1 MKFLSKSFLA
11 ATAVALGFG
20 ATAQAGIVEVA
31 TNITTDTRFTRDNVY
46 LITKVIYVLPPAKL
60 TVEPG
65 TVIRGANSNLT
76 GFALSPGSIIV
87 SRGAKL
93 VGNAT
98 ADDPIIWTSIDDP
111 YVPGGANT
119 IPVNVTGFTGTVSVT
134 AQDYA
139 TNGVTGSNAFTYSKE
154 CGGIVLLGRTPIGYD
169 RDGDADFLTW
179 SGSAHGGVNAAGT
192 VTSETIAYPTA
203 FSGSGI
209 PTTGNG
215 TGFALIE
222 GLSSTT
228 VTLGTG
234 FDADG
239 AGGAFSPDT
248 SFSPGFFGGVDEND
262 NSGVLRFWSHRYGG
276 FNLSGNNEINGV
288 TMGGVGRGTVLEF
301 QEVAQ
306 NADDGFEWFGGYND
320 CRYLASVLN
329 GDDCFD
335 GDFGFSGNL
344 QHLFAINDNE
354 SYNRSGWGN
363 DNDEGAPTDG
373 TTVGRNSN
381 AVSDKMVEW
390 DGAEPDNSRVTPQT
404 NAWAYNFTFIGN
416 KGANFATPAT
426 NDSAIHLLKGADG
439 RWARGL
445 SEDTPTNV
453 VFIANSTSANTP
465 IPTNADVFDT
475 LYFNHTAVS
484 SGAGA
489 NNDLTTLTAA
499 TISQLRKKGH
509 ATKHGLDPRLVN
521 DTDVASIA
529 RDDIGSDPARSGVT
543 DFFSPVRH
551 RGAMRDN
558 NWLFGWSWSHAV
570 DLIDVPAGNVDRP
583 RLALSV
589 ATTTVSVSFAA
600 DTNETVGA
608 DKVHYVVERSTNG
621 KVWAPV
627 ALVMDGG
634 ANDANGTAGQITLA
648 DSGYT
653 YVSGTP
659 VHYRV
664 IPQ

>member
-1 MKFLSKSFLA
+1 
-11 ATAVALGFG
+11 
-20 ATAQAGIVEVA
+20 
-31 TNITTDTRFTRDNVY
+31 
-46 LITKVIYVLPPAKL
+46 
-60 TVEPG
+60 
-65 TVIRGANSNLT
+65 
-76 GFALSPGSIIV
+76 
-87 SRGAKL
+87 
-93 VGNAT
+93 
-98 ADDPIIWTSIDDP
+98 
-111 YVPGGANT
+111 
-119 IPVNVTGFTGTVSVT
+119 
-134 AQDYA
+134 
-139 TNGVTGSNAFTYSKE
+139 
-154 CGGIVLLGRTPIGYD
+154 
-169 RDGDADFLTW
+169 
-179 SGSAHGGVNAAGT
+179 
-192 VTSETIAYPTA
+192 
-203 FSGSGI
+203 
-209 PTTGNG
+209 
-215 TGFALIE
+215 
-222 GLSSTT
+222 
-228 VTLGTG
+228 
-234 FDADG
+234 
-239 AGGAFSPDT
+239 
-248 SFSPGFFGGVDEND
+248 
-262 NSGVLRFWSHRYGG
+262 
-276 FNLSGNNEINGV
+276 
-288 TMGGVGRGTVLEF
+288 
-301 QEVAQ
+301 
-306 NADDGFEWFGGYND
+306 
-320 CRYLASVLN
+320 
-329 GDDCFD
+329 
-335 GDFGFSGNL
+335 
-344 QHLFAINDNE
+344 
-354 SYNRSGWGN
+354 
-363 DNDEGAPTDG
+363 
-373 TTVGRNSN
+373 
-381 AVSDKMVEW
+381 
-390 DGAEPDNSRVTPQT
+390 VTPQT

-416 KGANFATPAT
+416 KGADFLAPTT
-426 NDSAIHLLKGADG
+426 NDSALQLLKGADG

-453 VFIANSTSANTP
+453 VLIANSTSSNTP

>member
-1 MKFLSKSFLA
+1 MKFFSKSFLA
-11 ATAVALGFG
+11 ATAVALGLG
-20 ATAQAGIVEVA
+20 ATAQAGIVEIA
-31 TNITTDTRFTRDNVY
+31 ADITADTRLTRDNVY
-46 LITKVIYVLPPAKL
+46 VVTKLIFVLPPAKL

-65 TVIRGANSNLT
+65 TVIRGASSNLT
-76 GFALSPGSIIV
+76 GFTNSPGSIVV

-93 VGNAT
+93 IGNAT

-119 IPVNVTGFTGTVSVT
+119 IPVNVTGNSGTVAVT

-139 TNGVTGSNAFTYSKE
+139 INGVSGSNAFSYSKE
-154 CGGIVLLGRTPIGYD
+154 CGGIVLLGRSPLGYD
-169 RDGDADFLTW
+169 RDGDANFLTW
-179 SGSAHGGVNAAGT
+179 DGSAHGAVLADGSPST
-192 VTSETIAYPTA
+192 ETIAYPTA
-203 FSGSGI
+203 FSPS
-209 PTTGNG
+209 TGNG

-222 GLSSTT
+222 GLTSTT
-228 VTLGTG
+228 VTLGTA

-239 AGGAFSPDT
+239 AGSVFSPST
-248 SFSPGFFGGVDEND
+248 TFNPGFFGGVDEND
-262 NSGVLRFWSHRYGG
+262 DSGVMRFWSHRYGG
-276 FNLSGNNEINGV
+276 FNIAANNEINGV
-288 TMGGVGRGTVLEF
+288 TMGGLGRGTVLEF

-306 NADDGFEWFGGYND
+306 NADDGFEWFGGYNN

-354 SYNRSGWGN
+354 SYLRSGWGN
-363 DNDEGAPTDG
+363 DNDLGDPTDA
-373 TTVGRNSN
+373 TSVGRNAA
-381 AVSDKMVEW
+381 AVSDKMIEW

-416 KGANFATPAT
+416 KGADFATPTA
-426 NDSAIHLLKGADG
+426 NDSAMHLLKGADG
-439 RWARGL
+439 RWSRGL

-453 VFIANSTSANTP
+453 VFIANSITSNTP
-465 IPTNADVFDT
+465 VATNADVFDT

-484 SGAGA
+484 TGAGA

-529 RDDIGSDPARSGVT
+529 RDDFGSDPTRSGVT

-570 DLIDVPAGNVDRP
+570 ELIDVPAGNVDRP
-583 RLALSV
+583 RVALSV
-589 ATTTVSVSFAA
+589 ATSTVSVSFAA

-608 DKVHYVVERSTNG
+608 DKVQYVVERSTNG
-621 KVWAPV
+621 KVWVPF
-627 ALVMDGG
+627 ALVQDGG
-634 ANDANGTAGQITLA
+634 ANDTNGTAGQITLA
-648 DSGYT
+648 DSGFSYT
-653 YVSGTP
+653 GTP